1 MYKRILKKAAAKLGF
16 NKISYK
22 LKRKRLIN
30 AKPCGMAVSDAY
42 LTLNSHSPN
51 PNKSCISE
59 RKPKRDFKY
68 DLEIIIPA
76 YNEEKH
82 IEKCLKSVLNQKSD
96 YNFHIIC
103 IDDGSTDDTGALIDG
118 FSDSR
123 LTVIHQENRGFSG
136 ARNTGIEKADGRYI
150 MFVDSD
156 DFLADGAVQALM
168 QAAYNNEA
176 DIVEGS
182 AVTCTEDGR
191 KYKTAYKK
199 QGRLGVDGLY
209 GGPVAKVFKS
219 SLFNNVLFPENF
231 WYEDSLMR
239 QIIYPTAKTIF
250 GISDVVYCRRNN
262 PRGITSTGV
271 KKPKSVDSLWVTIRL
286 FEDRNILG
294 LSTTQDYYEY
304 ILRMAR
310 LTYQRTAFQP
320 TEVKKAVFTVFADF
334 VGNNFC
340 GYKTEK
346 YFDLEYSI
354 KNKNYELFSAYCELA

>member
-1 MYKRILKKAAAKLGF
+1 MVFLYKRILKKAAAKLGF

-59 RKPKRDFKY
+59 RKPKSDFKY

-103 IDDGSTDDTGALIDG
+103 IDDGSTDATGALIDG

-123 LTVIHQENRGFSG
+123 LTVIHQDNRGFSG
-136 ARNTGIEKADGRYI
+136 ARNAGIEKADGRYI

-182 AVTCTEDGR
+182 VVTCTEDGR
-191 KYKTAYKK
+191 KYKTAYK
-199 QGRLGVDGLY
+199 
-209 GGPVAKVFKS
+209 
-219 SLFNNVLFPENF
+219 
-231 WYEDSLMR
+231 
-239 QIIYPTAKTIF
+239 
-250 GISDVVYCRRNN
+250 
-262 PRGITSTGV
+262 
-271 KKPKSVDSLWVTIRL
+271 
-286 FEDRNILG
+286 
-294 LSTTQDYYEY
+294 
-304 ILRMAR
+304 
-310 LTYQRTAFQP
+310 
-320 TEVKKAVFTVFADF
+320 
-334 VGNNFC
+334 
-340 GYKTEK
+340 
-346 YFDLEYSI
+346 
-354 KNKNYELFSAYCELA
+354 